1 MKFLFS
7 KFVWSIF
14 IIFIMMIFSNSQFL
28 TLITVFSQGDESSKG
43 GGFGIQER
51 ERARIHAGNDSQIVN
66 DDRFGIQER
75 ERARIHAG
83 NDSQQFFNND
93 LTRII
98 LIVTIIVI
106 IGVGSYALYKIYLI
120 RRKSKQ
126 SKLKWY

>member
-14 IIFIMMIFSNSQFL
+14 IIFIMVIFSNSQFL

-43 GGFGIQER
+43 GG
-51 ERARIHAGNDSQIVN
+51 
-66 DDRFGIQER
+66 FGIQER

-126 SKLKWY
+126 SKLK